1 MDTKILGSIKVID
14 VKDNP
19 DGTATITFDISDE
32 VKENLKRA
40 LKWKRW
46 SQKRFETYIQN
57 SLMDLVKEL
66 EAKHGIGQP

>member
-57 SLMDLVKEL
+57 SLMELVKEL

>member
-19 DGTATITFDISDE
+19 DGSATITFDISDE

>member
-32 VKENLKRA
+32 VKENIKRA